1 MDCANPETIGRRARG
16 LLRPAASPDR
26 AGARL
31 DVADL
36 VLALKPLVR
45 FTLLGALLF
54 ALDLARPP
62 APLSADTSLDE
73 DALLVREA
81 LARGFEQSDDVV
93 RRRLVQNLRFLR
105 PDETRSDD
113 ALVAEALALGMH
125 ESDLVVR
132 RRLAQKMRLL
142 FAARARASEPGVAE
156 LRVYWE
162 AHAERF
168 SEPERAAL
176 TQLYFRAREGAASAL
191 ARLAAG
197 DAAAS
202 LGDALPLPRE
212 LPAHSEVEL
221 EARLG
226 PDFAEAAFAG
236 PEGRWFGPVRS
247 PYGHHLLFVRER
259 QPARRSPFETVR
271 SAVREA
277 LLAERAEAATRREL
291 AALRAAP

>member
-1 MDCANPETIGRRARG
+1 
-16 LLRPAASPDR
+16 
-26 AGARL
+26 
-31 DVADL
+31 
-36 VLALKPLVR
+36 VR

-62 APLSADTSLDE
+62 AQPRADTALDE

-81 LARGFEQSDDVV
+81 LARGFEKSDDVV
-93 RRRLVQNLRFLR
+93 RRRLVRNLRFLR
-105 PDETRSDD
+105 PDDARSDD
-113 ALVAEALALGMH
+113 ALVEEALALGMH

-142 FAARARASEPGVAE
+142 FAARARASEPGEAE
-156 LRVYWE
+156 VRAYFD
-162 AHAERF
+162 AHVERF
-168 SEPERAAL
+168 SEPERIAL
-176 TQLYFRAREGAASAL
+176 TQLYFRAREEAASAL
-191 ARLAAG
+191 ARLSPGGGPVA
-197 DAAAS
+197 

-212 LPAHSEVEL
+212 LPPHSRAEL

-226 PDFAEAAFAG
+226 PAFAAAACAG

-247 PYGHHLLFVRER
+247 PYGHHLLFVRAR
-259 QPARRSPFETVR
+259 QAARRSPFETVR

-291 AALRAAP
+291 AALRAEP